1 MGTRTNKVHFGKID
15 RFQGAKIGNYESKN
29 GKYIKSG
36 NDNKFPQKLIELY
49 NESSIHNSCIKAITE
64 AIIGGGLTTE
74 EVSQLDKANRKESW
88 NDIFS
93 KVTMD
98 YYLHGSFALEIIW
111 SKDRSRI
118 AEVYHIDF
126 SHVRAHEKDYRGDI
140 PFWYIS
146 SDWAKYGSVHV
157 DKGNVVCLPTF
168 DPNNRQEEPNQLFVM
183 ETYSPG
189 QEVYPLPT
197 YVGALKTI
205 SLDISVDTFHLANI
219 NNGLAPSMMITTF
232 TNGSDDEVEAT
243 EQMLR
248 ANYGGTANAGSLIY
262 LDVDSR
268 ENMPEITPI
277 PQNGADGYYQTIG
290 DIVTQKVL
298 TAHRITSPLLL
309 GIQQPGSLGNR
320 NEMID
325 AFLLF
330 QHNVIE
336 PLQQDILRQLEYIL
350 EYNYPGI
357 TIGVETSMLFEDGE
371 TVEEVVTSVETTGE
385 EDTEIQETIE

>member
-1 MGTRTNKVHFGKID
+1 MGTRTKTVHFGKIN
-15 RFQGAKIGNYESKN
+15 RFQGAKVANYESTHD
-29 GKYIKSG
+29 KYVKSG
-36 NDNKFPQKLIELY
+36 NDNKFPQTLIELY
-49 NESSIHNSCIKAITE
+49 NDSAIHNACIKAITE
-64 AIIGGGLTTE
+64 AIVGGGLTADDTFA
-74 EVSQLDKANRKESW
+74 LDRANKKDTW

-93 KVTMD
+93 KVTID
-98 YYLHGSFALEIIW
+98 FYLHGSFALEVIW

-118 AEVYHIDF
+118 AEVYHI
-126 SHVRAHEKDYRGDI
+126 
-140 PFWYIS
+140 S
-146 SDWAKYGSVHV
+146 SKWGKYGSV
-157 DKGNVVCLPTF
+157 NVSKEDIIHLPTF
-168 DPNNRQEEPNQLFVM
+168 DPSKKLEEPNQLFVVQ
-183 ETYSPG
+183 TYHAG

-197 YVGALKTI
+197 YVGALKI
-205 SLDISVDTFHLANI
+205 IALDISVDNFHLANI

-232 TNGSDDEVEAT
+232 TGGSDDDVQAIEAS
-243 EQMLR
+243 LR
-248 ANYGGTANAGSLIY
+248 ANYGGTANAGSVIY

-290 DIVTQKVL
+290 DITTQKIL

-336 PLQQDILRQLEYIL
+336 PLQQDVLRQLEYIL
-350 EYNYPGI
+350 EFNYPGI
-357 TIGVETSMLFEDGE
+357 VLGVETSMLFEDGE
-371 TVEEVVTSVETTGE
+371 TVEEVVTSVETTGV
-385 EDTEIQETIE
+385 EDAAIQETI